1 MEELEIPEL
10 AYTSLF
16 SMAWLDSINQER
28 SGNGRVTLEHCL
40 LSADNDIFRVPWE
53 DVVHPEFISRPPKAS
68 QLVLENGMVGDTKEN
83 EMQEDRASVSDH
95 GILIETSMAE
105 SAQRQDPCTTV
116 KNLSVLEQDS
126 SGRSSAADDSEG
138 EYVELADLTL
148 PRFSP
153 QKGSLTQSISMN
165 FRNLHKPRTTG
176 PEQPK
181 ANALESTL
189 RSGRC
194 SQSMVCSM
202 LIEENLAEP
211 LLHQTAA
218 GMHSRLQEVN
228 ECEPTSSKGTAQS
241 DCMPEHEPVTQCV
254 PEPLDCINT
263 ALCDLKT
270 NNLMHNEHESLN
282 RCLAPEQDC
291 AQPVFDGYTT
301 DLETSVMDEQRI
313 VSRVETDSNLSD
325 SATRQDAIKP
335 ELVLGSD
342 SVENSK
348 EVQIEV
354 GVSKI
359 AQTEPEQEDP
369 TDQPASRPAEF
380 ENRACSCQCS
390 SESGL
395 SSSDTVEGRPG
406 SASPQGQQVDCDIVS
421 AQPAEVPV
429 TAIRPGHERTE
440 PCEKKR
446 SENRNKENVDAELEL
461 PRDQAEGEQVTEMLY
476 VDESQASTGETELAV
491 SDANTKGVADD
502 VVEDATSP
510 QTDLVNST
518 PKPGTTVGTTVG
530 TPPGQATGGSLCTE
544 ERKETQ
550 DRQKK
555 EVRVSEELESMQNK
569 SNGADDVGI
578 MGCPVVDN
586 EVTMGIKTET
596 AVCQNSE
603 VVPNVPVAHDGTH
616 LEQINTHTSDGLA
629 EGVNIPPVVDVEEEM
644 SDRQEESV
652 EEQRLQDEPAS
663 SVNNT
668 QLETGDESHQQQQEE
683 KGRLHFLIPDLTCH
697 FIWSRCPLSP
707 FCTRF
712 SFYLNKPSRPWEP
725 LHTSFS

>member
-40 LSADNDIFRVPWE
+40 LSADDDIFRVHWE

-68 QLVLENGMVGDTKEN
+68 QLVLENGMAEDTKEN
-83 EMQEDRASVSDH
+83 EVQEDRASVSEH

-105 SAQRQDPCTTV
+105 SAQRQDPCPTV
-116 KNLSVLEQDS
+116 KHLSVLEQDS

-189 RSGRC
+189 KSGRC
-194 SQSMVCSM
+194 PQSVVCSM

-211 LLHQTAA
+211 FLHQTPA

-228 ECEPTSSKGTAQS
+228 ECEPTSSKGTALS
-241 DCMPEHEPVTQCV
+241 DCMPEHEPVTECV
-254 PEPLDCINT
+254 PEPLDCIDT

-291 AQPVFDGYTT
+291 AQPLLDSYTT

-325 SATRQDAIKP
+325 YATRQDAIMP
-335 ELVLGSD
+335 ALVLGSD

-348 EVQIEV
+348 EVQTEV

-369 TDQPASRPAEF
+369 TDQPASRPAES
-380 ENRACSCQCS
+380 ENRACGCQCS
-390 SESGL
+390 SESSL
-395 SSSDTVEGRPG
+395 SSSDTGEGRPG
-406 SASPQGQQVDCDIVS
+406 SASPQGQQVDWDIVS
-421 AQPAEVPV
+421 AQPAEVHV

-440 PCEKKR
+440 ACEKKG
-446 SENRNKENVDAELEL
+446 SENRNKEYVDAEMEL

-476 VDESQASTGETELAV
+476 VDESQASTGEKELAV
-491 SDANTKGVADD
+491 NDASTKGVADD
-502 VVEDATSP
+502 VVEEATSP

-518 PKPGTTVGTTVG
+518 PKPGTTVG

-544 ERKETQ
+544 ERKEMQ

-569 SNGADDVGI
+569 SNGAEDVGI
-578 MGCPVVDN
+578 MGCSVFDN
-586 EVTMGIKTET
+586 DVTMGIKTET

-603 VVPNVPVAHDGTH
+603 VMPDVPIANDSTH
-616 LEQINTHTSDGLA
+616 SEQINIHTSDELA
-629 EGVNIPPVVDVEEEM
+629 EGVNIPLVVEMEEEM
-644 SDRQEESV
+644 NDRQEESV
-652 EEQRLQDEPAS
+652 EEQRLQDEPVS

-668 QLETGDESHQQQQEE
+668 QLETGDESHHQQQQQQE
-683 KGRLHFLIPDLTCH
+683 KGRLHFLIPNLTCR

-712 SFYLNKPSRPWEP
+712 SFFLNKSSCPWEP
-725 LHTSFS
+725 LHTSFT